1 MCIMNI
7 LDEII
12 YGTNKII
19 NLITKKE
26 NEKENEKENKKEK
39 EKEKEKKIKK
49 NFKYCIE
56 CKYDRKYEKIYKKKY
71 SLARRACYCL
81 LEQKLSQIRSLERE
95 IAVLKSVT
103 PTADKSVFLNEI
115 SIFCRDILLN

>member
-26 NEKENEKENKKEK
+26 NEKAKEK
-39 EKEKEKKIKK
+39 AKEKEKKRKK

-81 LEQKLSQIRSLERE
+81 LEQKLSQIRRLETE
-95 IAVLKSVT
+95 IAVLKSTLV
-103 PTADKSVFLNEI
+103 PPADKSVFLNEI